1 MLTWW
6 KDNIFKELTI
16 VKKWK
21 FEWSQ
26 DLILYKEEFIEK
38 FSNNTYDGYS
48 RDNSPDGQ
56 TDNIC

>member
-26 DLILYKEEFIEK
+26 DLILYKEELNEK
-38 FSNNTYDGYS
+38 FDNNTFDG
-48 RDNSPDGQ
+48 
-56 TDNIC
+56 